1 VEGAQSARG
10 DCRGP
15 HDRHYGRAMAKIV
28 VAGGG
33 ACGLAAALMLEADA
47 HEVTVLE
54 RDPAPHPGSQEVA

>member
-1 VEGAQSARG
+1 
-10 DCRGP
+10 
-15 HDRHYGRAMAKIV
+15 MAKIV